1 MKEFIMKTYRF
12 DIDID
17 CPGCA
22 AKVERALKEDARF
35 ESAVLDFAGKKLTV
49 TTDLSAEEVKK
60 LAVSVSDA
68 AGNPTSISLNPIS
81 TSIWKNSS
89 FSSRLIGSINA

>member
-1 MKEFIMKTYRF
+1 MKTYRF

-60 LAVSVSDA
+60 LAVSVSDE
-68 AGNPTSISLNPIS
+68 ISFPEEKKYVFRAEIDCAECARKVEEALKP
-81 TSIWKNSS
+81 
-89 FSSRLIGSINA
+89 